1 MEKIIHQ
8 IWIGPYKITE
18 RDKQFAHNVKMMNP
32 DYEYIFWDND
42 NLPELPER
50 LVELKNIFLEQ
61 KCWVCIADMMRLFV
75 VYKYGGIYMDC
86 DYEQFK
92 PFSTL
97 NLDDKEGYIH
107 LNHWNTDPT
116 ICTSFFGFK
125 KGNPMMEFIYN
136 KISNRWLGPHFF
148 GEVVKEYIGLD
159 CRVDFDD
166 TIVHNKLKALNISSN
181 ATLQELREFAFHRGS
196 ATWIKEVQEKL
207 ELDPNFKG
215 I

>member
-8 IWIGPYKITE
+8 IWIGPYKMIE
-18 RDKQFAHNVKMMNP
+18 SDKKFAEKVKLMNP
-32 DYEYIFWDND
+32 EYKYIFWDNN
-42 NLPELPER
+42 NLPTLPDK
-50 LVELKNIFLEQ
+50 LVELKKIFIEQ

-75 VYKYGGIYMDC
+75 VYEYGGIYMDC

-92 PFSTL
+92 PFSEL

-107 LNHWNTDPT
+107 LNHWNNDPT

-125 KGNPMMEFIYN
+125 KGNDMMEYIYN
-136 KISNRWLGPHFF
+136 QISNRWLGPHFF
-148 GEVVKEYIGLD
+148 GEVVKKYIGLD

-166 TIVHNKLKALNISSN
+166 TIVHNKLKELNISSN
-181 ATLQELREFAFHRGS
+181 ETLQELREFALHHGS
-196 ATWIKEVQEKL
+196 ATWLKENQEKL
-207 ELDPNFKG
+207 QSDLNFNG